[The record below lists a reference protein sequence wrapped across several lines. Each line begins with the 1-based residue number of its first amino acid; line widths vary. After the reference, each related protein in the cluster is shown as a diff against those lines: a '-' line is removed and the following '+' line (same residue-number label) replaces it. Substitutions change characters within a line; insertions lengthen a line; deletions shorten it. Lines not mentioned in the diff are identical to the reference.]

1 MPGGNKK
8 ITGADGVP
16 FKKGDARI
24 NRNGR
29 PRKLP
34 DLDSLLI
41 DVLGERIHDSE
52 ALQEILVAL
61 RKKAIA
67 GDVRAA
73 ELLLDRA
80 FGKIKQQT
88 ELSGSIVTAPITGIQ
103 IILDDSKT
111 QIAAETGAD
120 S

>member
-1 MPGGNKK
+1 MAGGKGK

-16 FKKGDARI
+16 FKKGDPRI
-24 NRNGR
+24 NREGR

-41 DVLGERIHDSE
+41 DVLGERIHDKE
-52 ALQEILVAL
+52 ALKDILIAL

-80 FGKIKQQT
+80 YGKLKQQQ
-88 ELSGSIVTAPITGIQ
+88 EHSGFISAVPPIIGIQ
-103 IILDDSKT
+103 IIKD
-111 QIAAETGAD
+111 E
-120 S
+120 